1 MTEVDPSSCE
11 GPDAASPRR
20 RIGLRLAYDGGAYSG
35 WQAQPQQRTVQGML
49 AAAIATVDPTAD
61 ALRGSS
67 RTDAG
72 VHALDQ
78 VAAFSCSRPLEPE
91 AWLRAINA
99 NLPKDIVVVHAW
111 QAADSFD
118 PVGAAVR
125 KRYRYRLYDD
135 PVRPV
140 FSRAHVWRQP
150 ARLNVEAMQAAA
162 GALVGEH
169 DYSSFETASSP
180 RLSKVRTIYD
190 LAVCRVDT
198 PERANAEVQVEVEG
212 NGFLYNMVRIIVGSL
227 AMVGVGRKPA
237 SWMAEALA
245 ARHRPAA
252 GPTAPPHGLTL
263 VSIQLDASAA
273 DG

>member
-1 MTEVDPSSCE
+1 MTAGDPSSCD

-20 RIGLRLAYDGGAYSG
+20 RIGLRLAYDGGAYCG
-35 WQAQPQQRTVQGML
+35 WQAQPRQRTVQGTL
-49 AAAIATVDPTAD
+49 AEAIAAIDPTAD

-91 AWLRAINA
+91 VWLRAINA
-99 NLPKDIVVVHAW
+99 NLPRDIVVLHAW
-111 QAADSFD
+111 QAPVDFD

-125 KRYRYRLYDD
+125 KRYRYRLHDH

-150 ARLNVEAMQAAA
+150 ARLDVEAMRQAA

-169 DYSSFETASSP
+169 DFTSFETASSQ
-180 RLSKVRTIYD
+180 RRSKVRTIYD
-190 LAVCRVDT
+190 LTVHRVDAV
-198 PERANAEVQVEVEG
+198 ERPASEVQVEVEG

-227 AMVGVGRKPA
+227 AMVGVGRRPA

-245 ARHRPAA
+245 AQRRPAA
-252 GPTAPPHGLTL
+252 GPTAPPHGLSL
-263 VSIQLDASAA
+263 VSIHLDASAT
-273 DG
+273 D